1 VDVAIVRVKKQ
12 VRFVH
17 DFHVVFGG
25 QDAGEIVVGF
35 VQVRPKIAEIN
46 INWRF
51 GRHLIIAIMCLH
63 LF

>member
-1 VDVAIVRVKKQ
+1 VKKQ

-17 DFHVVFGG
+17 DFHVVFGR
-25 QDAGEIVVGF
+25 QDAREIVVGF

-46 INWRF
+46 IDWRF
-51 GRHLIIAIMCLH
+51 GRHFILAIMCLP